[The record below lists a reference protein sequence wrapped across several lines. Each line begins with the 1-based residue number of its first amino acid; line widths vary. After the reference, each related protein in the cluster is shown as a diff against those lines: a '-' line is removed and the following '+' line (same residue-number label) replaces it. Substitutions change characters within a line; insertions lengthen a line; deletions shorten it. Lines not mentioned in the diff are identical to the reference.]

1 VIAYRA
7 IFSAG
12 RYRPIKSL
20 IFAVTPIELIAACY
34 GVLLFNLQDIP
45 TMNIGFIGL
54 GIMGRPMA
62 LNLIKGGHTVTVWAR
77 RAESMQGLVDAGAIA
92 AATPAEA
99 ARGNQLL
106 FSMVADAPDV
116 SEVMHAAVAAA
127 EPGLVAVDMSTIA
140 PAAARRIGEELA
152 SHGIDFLDA
161 PVSGGEV
168 GAIAGTL
175 SIMVGGSAA
184 GFAKAKAAFEC
195 MGKNIVHVGAS
206 GAGQVT
212 KAANQIVTGMG
223 VLAVAE
229 AFAFASK
236 NGVDRSKVREA
247 LLGGFAYSKIL
258 ENHGQRMIDGNFKPG
273 FKSWMHE
280 KDLNI
285 VMQTAHEL
293 GLCLPGSA
301 ATAQMFN
308 AMVGSGR
315 GEEDSIAVLK
325 LLEGLSGQA

>member
-1 VIAYRA
+1 M
-7 IFSAG
+7 
-12 RYRPIKSL
+12 K
-20 IFAVTPIELIAACY
+20 
-34 GVLLFNLQDIP
+34 
-45 TMNIGFIGL
+45 IGFIGL
-54 GIMGRPMA
+54 GIMGRAMA
-62 LNLIKGGHTVTVWAR
+62 LNLLKGGHELTVWAR
-77 RAESMQGLVDAGAIA
+77 RAESMAPLLAAGATA
-92 AATPAEA
+92 ADGPAEA
-99 ARGNQLL
+99 ARGNALL
-106 FSMVADAPDV
+106 ISMVADAPDV
-116 SEVMHAAVAAA
+116 AEVMRDMASTR
-127 EPGLVAVDMSTIA
+127 PSGLVAVDMSTIA
-140 PAAARRIGEELA
+140 PAAARQIAQDLA
-152 SHGIDFLDA
+152 AAGVDFMDA

-175 SIMVGGSAA
+175 SIMAGGSQ
-184 GFAKAKAAFEC
+184 AAFDRAQPAFAC

-229 AFAFASK
+229 AFAFAAK
-236 NGVDRSKVREA
+236 NGVDRHKVREA
-247 LLGGFAYSKIL
+247 LLGGFASSKIL
-258 ENHGQRMIDGNFKPG
+258 ENHGQRMLDRNFKPG

-308 AMVGSGR
+308 AMVGSGL

-325 LLEGLSGQA
+325 LLEQLSGQA

>member
-1 VIAYRA
+1 M
-7 IFSAG
+7 
-12 RYRPIKSL
+12 K
-20 IFAVTPIELIAACY
+20 
-34 GVLLFNLQDIP
+34 
-45 TMNIGFIGL
+45 IGFIGL

-62 LNLIKGGHTVTVWAR
+62 LNLLKGGHDVRVWAR
-77 RAESMQGLVDAGAIA
+77 RAESMQPLLNAGAAGA
-92 AATPAEA
+92 ACPADV
-99 ARGNQLL
+99 ARDRELVI
-106 FSMVADAPDV
+106 SMVADAPDV
-116 SEVMHAAVAAA
+116 AEVMRGVANAGV
-127 EPGLVAVDMSTIA
+127 PGLVAVDMSTIA
-140 PAAARRIGEELA
+140 PAAARSIGTELA
-152 SHGIDFLDA
+152 EAGVDFLDA

-175 SIMVGGSAA
+175 SIMAGGSAA
-184 GFAKAKAAFEC
+184 AFTRAEPAFAC
-195 MGKNIVHVGAS
+195 MGKNIVHVGDS
-206 GAGQVT
+206 GAGQVA

-258 ENHGQRMIDGNFKPG
+258 ENHGQRMLDRNFKPG

-308 AMVGSGR
+308 AMVGSGH

-325 LLEGLSGQA
+325 LLELLSGQADAAA

>member
-1 VIAYRA
+1 M
-7 IFSAG
+7 
-12 RYRPIKSL
+12 K
-20 IFAVTPIELIAACY
+20 
-34 GVLLFNLQDIP
+34 
-45 TMNIGFIGL
+45 IGFIGL

-62 LNLIKGGHTVTVWAR
+62 LNLLKGGHQVSVWAR
-77 RAESMQGLVDAGAIA
+77 RAESMQPLLDAGASG
-92 AATPAEA
+92 ATSPADV
-99 ARGNQLL
+99 ARDQELVI
-106 FSMVADAPDV
+106 SMVADAPDV
-116 SEVMHAAVAAA
+116 AEVMRGVASAGTS
-127 EPGLVAVDMSTIA
+127 GLVAVDMSTIA
-140 PAAARRIGEELA
+140 PAAAKAIHAELA
-152 SHGIDFLDA
+152 AAGVDFVDA

-175 SIMVGGSAA
+175 SIMAGGSDAA
-184 GFAKAKAAFEC
+184 FARAKPAFEC
-195 MGKNIVHVGAS
+195 MGKNIVHVGGP

-229 AFAFASK
+229 AMAFASK
-236 NGVDRSKVREA
+236 NGVDCSKVREA

-258 ENHGQRMIDGNFKPG
+258 ENHGQRMLDRNFKPG

-308 AMVGSGR
+308 AMVGSGL

-325 LLEGLSGQA
+325 LLENLSGQA

>member
-1 VIAYRA
+1 MKIA
-7 IFSAG
+7 F
-12 RYRPIKSL
+12 L
-20 IFAVTPIELIAACY
+20 
-34 GVLLFNLQDIP
+34 
-45 TMNIGFIGL
+45 GL

-62 LNLIKGGHTVTVWAR
+62 LNLIKGGHQVTVWAR
-77 RAESMQGLVDAGAIA
+77 RAESMQPLLEAGASA
-92 AATPAEA
+92 AASPAA
-99 ARGNQLL
+99 AAAGVELVI
-106 FSMVADAPDV
+106 SMVADAPDV
-116 SEVMHAAVAAA
+116 AEVMRGVAAGA
-127 EPGLVAVDMSTIA
+127 APGLVAVDMSTIA

-152 SHGIDFLDA
+152 AAGVDFVDA

-175 SIMVGGSAA
+175 SIMAGGSE
-184 GFAKAKAAFEC
+184 AAFARAQPAFAC

-258 ENHGQRMIDGNFKPG
+258 ENHGQRMLDRNFKPG

-308 AMVGSGR
+308 AMVGSGH

-325 LLEGLSGQA
+325 LLEGLSGQDA

>member
-1 VIAYRA
+1 M
-7 IFSAG
+7 
-12 RYRPIKSL
+12 K
-20 IFAVTPIELIAACY
+20 
-34 GVLLFNLQDIP
+34 
-45 TMNIGFIGL
+45 IGFIGL

-77 RAESMQGLVDAGAIA
+77 RTESMQPLLEAGAIA
-92 AATPAEA
+92 VASPAEA
-99 ARGNQLL
+99 ARGNSLVI
-106 FSMVADAPDV
+106 SMVADAPDV
-116 SEVMHAAVAAA
+116 REVMLGAQGVVQAAA
-127 EPGLVAVDMSTIA
+127 PGMVAVDMSTIA
-140 PAAARRIGEELA
+140 PAAARSIGADLA
-152 SHGIDFLDA
+152 KAGIDFIDA

-175 SIMVGGSAA
+175 SIMAGGSAA
-184 GFAKAKAAFEC
+184 AFATARPAFEC
-195 MGKNIVHVGAS
+195 MGKNVVHVGDA

-247 LLGGFAYSKIL
+247 LLGGFAYSRIL
-258 ENHGQRMIDGNFKPG
+258 ENHGQRMLDRNFKPG

-308 AMVGSGR
+308 AMVGSGL
-315 GEEDSIAVLK
+315 GEDDSIAVLK
-325 LLEGLSGQA
+325 LLESLSGQA

>member
-1 VIAYRA
+1 M
-7 IFSAG
+7 
-12 RYRPIKSL
+12 K
-20 IFAVTPIELIAACY
+20 
-34 GVLLFNLQDIP
+34 
-45 TMNIGFIGL
+45 IGFIGL

-62 LNLIKGGHTVTVWAR
+62 LNLLKGGHQLTVWAR
-77 RAESMQGLVDAGAIA
+77 RAVSMAPLIEAGATA
-92 AATPAEA
+92 AVSAGQVAEDVD
-99 ARGNQLL
+99 LVI
-106 FSMVADAPDV
+106 SMVADAPDV
-116 SEVMHAAVAAA
+116 AEVMAAVAASA
-127 EPGLVAVDMSTIA
+127 KPGLVAVDMSTIA
-140 PAAARRIGEELA
+140 PAAARRIGESLA
-152 SHGIDFLDA
+152 AAGVDFLDA

-175 SIMVGGSAA
+175 SIMAGGSEAA
-184 GFAKAKAAFEC
+184 FARALPAFEC
-195 MGKNIVHVGAS
+195 MGKNIVHVGSA

-258 ENHGQRMIDGNFKPG
+258 ENHGQRMLDRNFKPG

-301 ATAQMFN
+301 MAAQMFN
-308 AMVGSGR
+308 AMVGSGL
-315 GEEDSIAVLK
+315 GEEDSIALLK
-325 LLEGLSGQA
+325 LLENLSGQA

>member
-1 VIAYRA
+1 M
-7 IFSAG
+7 
-12 RYRPIKSL
+12 K
-20 IFAVTPIELIAACY
+20 
-34 GVLLFNLQDIP
+34 
-45 TMNIGFIGL
+45 IGFIGL

-62 LNLIKGGHTVTVWAR
+62 LNLLKGGHQVSVWAR
-77 RAESMQGLVDAGAIA
+77 RAESMQPLLDAGATGA
-92 AATPAEA
+92 ASPADV
-99 ARGNQLL
+99 ARGQDLVI
-106 FSMVADAPDV
+106 SMVADAPDV
-116 SEVMHAAVAAA
+116 AEVMRGVASAAT
-127 EPGLVAVDMSTIA
+127 PGLVAVDMSTIA
-140 PAAARRIGEELA
+140 PAAARAINAELA
-152 SHGIDFLDA
+152 TAGVDFVDA

-175 SIMVGGSAA
+175 SIMAGGSD
-184 GFAKAKAAFEC
+184 AAFARAQPAFAC
-195 MGKNIVHVGAS
+195 MGKNIVHVGGP

-229 AFAFASK
+229 AMAFASK

-258 ENHGQRMIDGNFKPG
+258 ENHGQCMLDRNFKPG

-308 AMVGSGR
+308 AMVGSGM

-325 LLEGLSGQA
+325 LLESLSGQA